1 MADSFKN
8 VFPANLKTLR
18 LELGKTQD
26 EMARLLGITRGRL
39 ANYETGA
46 RLPDTN
52 MLNLISERAGVTVD
66 FLLRGGPRFRT
77 TLNEEELKS
86 YTCANQKLKKY
97 GSFLNLNEINI
108 ASRIAITEFF
118 NYLKEKENNDE
129 THELKG
135 NND

>member
-1 MADSFKN
+1 MPNSFKN
-8 VFPANLKTLR
+8 VFSANLKTLR

-39 ANYETGA
+39 ANYETGK

-52 MLNLISERAGVTVD
+52 TLNLISDRAGVTVE

-86 YTCANQKLKKY
+86 YTCANEKLKKY
-97 GSFLNLNEINI
+97 GNFLNLNEVNV

-118 NYLKEKENNDE
+118 NYLKEKDDNEK
-129 THELKG
+129 HRM
-135 NND
+135 